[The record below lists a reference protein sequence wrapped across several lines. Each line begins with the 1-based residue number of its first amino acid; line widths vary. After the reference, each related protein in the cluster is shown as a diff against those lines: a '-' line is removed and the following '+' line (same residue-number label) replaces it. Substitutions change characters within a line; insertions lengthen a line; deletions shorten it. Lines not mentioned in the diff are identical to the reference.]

1 MEFLYNNHMK
11 NSKVY
16 FTDLRTV
23 PGNDMLTKL
32 ERLIRKAGIA
42 DIDFDVLSVQ
52 VVVFGGLVL
61 QLLVKLLLSFRNN
74 VYTLCNFV

>member
-1 MEFLYNNHMK
+1 MECLYNNHMK